1 MTYGKSP
8 LIVLLLVLSVT
19 SFSSATAA
27 DGAQLA
33 EVVEQLA
40 NPSLDN
46 TAAYDVAGLEIEHHG
61 FALVLDSGT
70 MYLIEPVVLDSGAQY
85 VGGYFQGRAHF
96 RFVPPVQ
103 VERDQVRR
111 FFKTDSLNRECTN
124 TELLFSR
131 DMYSVVMEAGKK
143 KSPDITPELAESF
156 SESNGVL
163 TEGGSREFVFSA
175 VKAVSQPAGESFL
188 LVNTELYETGRVIYR
203 FDPYDREEVKLYR
216 YSFERGY
223 GQRMELVSSYSIY
236 IDSSYRTING
246 FSKRQIDTRQYAIT
260 AVVDNEGFCAC
271 TATLEGVIL
280 KPVQMAAMNLRPEME
295 VDSILDASGSHVRF
309 IRPANEDNPDP
320 GLYLFLADRLEAGDS
335 LALTLFYGGNIADV
349 GGGELSVHA
358 GADWYPRYRYFDR
371 ATFDLTLRTPR
382 DLACTATGK
391 QVERKVEKQKYVTQ
405 WRQDYPV
412 ADVTFAIGR
421 LEEYVASA
429 EDLPPIHLYY
439 EPTAMTAQATDTAYV
454 PPGEEDVF
462 NSLKLFTHYFGTC
475 VFPQLVA
482 VEAPSQDAGVY
493 ASFLALGMQ
502 TFVADLGWGHDRLT
516 RSTGVAHQWW
526 GSAVGYETYHD
537 EWLSKGIALYSA
549 LMYLQAAG
557 GNDLFIDRL
566 SAYRDEIFASH
577 TYLFSTEEE
586 SGPVIL
592 GNRTAGYL
600 TPEDAELIVYKK
612 GAYIIHMLRNLL
624 LDTKNMNE
632 DRFLTM
638 MRDWYQTYKGKPAST
653 YEFQRMVEKYTGVDM
668 SWFFKQFVYEQQ
680 LPTYEFSYTTERDS
694 SGNAVITCH
703 VVESGV
709 PDDWMMYVPVE
720 IEFMS
725 GSKAYLRLFIEQ
737 PISDIT
743 LPPVAGN
750 IKAIRFNPFNSVL
763 AKVKR

>member
-1 MTYGKSP
+1 MTHRKLP
-8 LIVLLLVLSVT
+8 LITLLLVLIVT
-19 SFSSATAA
+19 SFSSVKAV

-40 NPSLDN
+40 NPSLDD
-46 TAAYDVAGLEIEHHG
+46 TIAYDVAGLTIEHHG

-70 MYLIEPVVLDSGAQY
+70 MYLMEPVTLDSGAQY
-85 VGGYFQGRAHF
+85 VGGYFRGYAHF
-96 RFVPPVQ
+96 RFVPPVKI
-103 VERDQVRR
+103 ERDQVRR
-111 FFKTDSLNRECTN
+111 FFKTDSLNSECTT
-124 TELLFSR
+124 TELLFSG
-131 DMYSVVMEAGKK
+131 DIYSVIKEAGKK
-143 KSPDITPELAESF
+143 KSPDITPELAESL
-156 SESNGVL
+156 SEINGVL
-163 TEGGSREFVFSA
+163 VEGGSRDFIYSA

-188 LVNTELYETGRVIYR
+188 LVNTELRETSRVIYR
-203 FDPYDREEVKLYR
+203 FDPYDREEVKLYS
-216 YSFERGY
+216 YPFERGY
-223 GQRMELVSSYSIY
+223 GQRTELVSSYSIY
-236 IDSSYRTING
+236 VDSSYRTING
-246 FSKRQIDTRQYAIT
+246 FSKSQFDTREYAIA
-260 AVVDNEGFCAC
+260 AVVDNQGNCSC
-271 TATLEGVIL
+271 TTTLEGVIT
-280 KPVQMAAMNLRPEME
+280 KPVQMVAMSLRPEME
-295 VDSILDASGSHVRF
+295 IDSILDASGRRVTF
-309 IRPANEDNPDP
+309 IRPANEDNPEP
-320 GLYLFLADRLEAGDS
+320 GLYLFLTDRLETGDS
-335 LALTLFYGGNIADV
+335 LALTFFHGGNIADA

-391 QVERKVEKQKYVTQ
+391 QIERKVEKQKYVTQ
-405 WRQDYPV
+405 WRQAYPV
-412 ADVTFAIGR
+412 ADVTFAVGN

-429 EDLPPIHLYY
+429 EDLPPVHLYY
-439 EPTAMTAQATDTAYV
+439 VPTAMAAQATDTAYV
-454 PPGEEDVF
+454 PPGEEDVL

-475 VFPQLVA
+475 VLPQLVA
-482 VEAPSQDAGVY
+482 VETPSQDAGVY
-493 ASFLALGMQ
+493 AGFLGLGMQ
-502 TFVADLGWGHDRLT
+502 TFVADLGWGRDRLT

-526 GSAVGYETYHD
+526 GTAVGYETYHD

-592 GNRTAGYL
+592 GNRTAGSL
-600 TPEDAELIVYKK
+600 TPAGAELIAYKK
-612 GAYIIHMLRNLL
+612 GAYVIHMLRNLL

-638 MRDWYQTYKGKPAST
+638 MRDWYQTYKGKQAST

-680 LPTYEFSYTTERDS
+680 LPTYEFSYTTEHDS
-694 SGNAVITCH
+694 SGSAVITCH

-709 PDDWMMYVPVE
+709 PDDFVMYVPLE

-725 GSKAYLRLFIEQ
+725 GGKAYLRLFIEQ

-750 IKAIRFNPFNSVL
+750 IKAIYFNPFNSVL